1 MKKYKCLKN
10 QDKLSVQ
17 ILVIV
22 WVTVGVLLTLFP
34 VVITIVNSLKS
45 DYSIRAS
52 IFTMPEIFGDG
63 FFTTV
68 AENYKTAWNG
78 IEGTIDGMKVYFM
91 RSVIL
96 AFVGAALTCVIGTV
110 LGYIF
115 TYKQFHFKEVLFMI
129 YLAVMMLPS
138 IMGMPTL
145 IPFVSRTLGLKDS
158 YVGYLLPI
166 LSGGQVTSLFLFR
179 TFFGSQPKSVYESA
193 RIEGAN
199 DIQIYANLTIPLALP
214 IVLYCFVG
222 SVSSQY
228 NDYLWPT
235 LIFEQNITLMPKMK
249 LLERFYTKSR
259 MNGAVYA
266 MYMISGIPLIITS
279 AISMKYFASGD
290 FAAGMK
296 L

>member
-1 MKKYKCLKN
+1 MKRYKYLKN

-17 ILVIV
+17 IFIIV
-22 WVTVGVLLTLFP
+22 WVTAGVLLTLFP
-34 VVITIVNSLKS
+34 VFITIINSLKS
-45 DYSIRAS
+45 DYEIRAS
-52 IFTMPEIFGDG
+52 IFTMPNVVDNE
-63 FFTTV
+63 FFPTII
-68 AENYKTAWNG
+68 ENYLTAWNG
-78 IEGTIDGMKVYFM
+78 TETIAGMKVYFL
-91 RSVIL
+91 RSVLL
-96 AFVGAALTCVIGTV
+96 AFIGAFLTCVIGTI

-115 TYKQFHFKEVLFMI
+115 TYKDFHFKEVLFMV

-145 IPFVSRTLGLKDS
+145 IPFVSKTLGMKDS

-179 TFFGSQPKSVYESA
+179 TFFGSQPKAVYESA
-193 RIEGAN
+193 NIEGAN
-199 DIQIYANLTIPLALP
+199 DIQIYSYLTIPLALP
-214 IVLYCFVG
+214 IILYCFVG

-235 LIFEQNITLMPKMK
+235 LIFEKNITLMPMMK
-249 LLERFYTKSR
+249 RLEEFYAKGR
-259 MNGAVYA
+259 MNGAIYA

-279 AISMKYFASGD
+279 AISMKFFASGD

>member
-1 MKKYKCLKN
+1 MKRYKYLKN
-10 QDKLSVQ
+10 QDKPSVQ
-17 ILVIV
+17 ILIIV

-34 VVITIVNSLKS
+34 VFITIVNSLKS
-45 DYSIRAS
+45 DYSIRES
-52 IFTMPEIFGDG
+52 IFTMPDLFSGGFGG
-63 FFTTV
+63 TIV
-68 AENYKTAWNG
+68 ENYKTAWNG
-78 IEGTIDGMKVYFM
+78 TEIITGMKVYFV
-91 RSVIL
+91 RSVLL
-96 AFVGAALTCVIGTV
+96 AFVGAFFTCVIGTI

-115 TYKQFHFKEVLFMI
+115 TYKEFHFKEVLFML

-145 IPFVSRTLGLKDS
+145 IPFVSKTLGLKDS

-179 TFFGSQPKSVYESA
+179 TFFGAQPKSVYESA

-199 DIQIYANLTIPLALP
+199 DVQIYANLTIPLALP
-214 IVLYCFVG
+214 IILYCFVG

-235 LIFEQNITLMPKMK
+235 LIFERNITLMPMMK
-249 LLERFYTKSR
+249 RLEEFFAKSR
-259 MNGAVYA
+259 MNGAIYA

-279 AISMKYFASGD
+279 AISMKFFASGD

>member
-1 MKKYKCLKN
+1 MKKYKYLRN

-17 ILVIV
+17 IFIIA

-34 VVITIVNSLKS
+34 VFITIVNSLKS

-52 IFTMPEIFGDG
+52 IFTMPDFGNG
-63 FFTTV
+63 FFATIG
-68 AENYKTAWNG
+68 ENYKIAWNG
-78 IEGTIDGMKVYFM
+78 TEIIAGMKVYFV
-91 RSVIL
+91 RSVLL
-96 AFVGAALTCVIGTV
+96 AFIGAFFTCVIGTI

-115 TYKQFHFKEVLFMI
+115 TYKNFHFKEVLFMI

-145 IPFVSRTLGLKDS
+145 IPFVSRTLGLKDN
-158 YVGYLLPI
+158 YIGYLLPI

-179 TFFGSQPKSVYESA
+179 TFFGAQPKSIYESA
-193 RIEGAN
+193 KIEGAN
-199 DIQIYANLTIPLALP
+199 DVQIYAGLTVPLALP
-214 IVLYCFVG
+214 IILYCFVG

-235 LIFEQNITLMPKMK
+235 LIFERNITLMPMMK
-249 LLERFYTKSR
+249 RLEEFFAKSR
-259 MNGAVYA
+259 MNGAIYA

-279 AISMKYFASGD
+279 AISMKFFASGD

>member
-1 MKKYKCLKN
+1 MKRYKYLKN

-17 ILVIV
+17 IFIIV
-22 WVTVGVLLTLFP
+22 WVTAGVLLTLFP
-34 VVITIVNSLKS
+34 VFITIINSLKS
-45 DYSIRAS
+45 DYEIRAS
-52 IFTMPEIFGDG
+52 IFTMPNVVDNE
-63 FFTTV
+63 FFPTII
-68 AENYKTAWNG
+68 ENYLTAWNG
-78 IEGTIDGMKVYFM
+78 TETIAGMKVYFL
-91 RSVIL
+91 RSVLL
-96 AFVGAALTCVIGTV
+96 AFIGAFLTCVIGTI

-115 TYKQFHFKEVLFMI
+115 TYKDFHFKEVLFMV

-145 IPFVSRTLGLKDS
+145 IPFVSKTLGLKDS

-179 TFFGSQPKSVYESA
+179 TFFGSQPKAVYESA
-193 RIEGAN
+193 NIEGAN
-199 DIQIYANLTIPLALP
+199 DIQIYSYLTIPLALP
-214 IVLYCFVG
+214 IILYCFVG

-235 LIFEQNITLMPKMK
+235 LIFEKNITLMPMMK
-249 LLERFYTKSR
+249 RLEEFYAKGR
-259 MNGAVYA
+259 MNGAIYA

-279 AISMKYFASGD
+279 AISMKFFASGD